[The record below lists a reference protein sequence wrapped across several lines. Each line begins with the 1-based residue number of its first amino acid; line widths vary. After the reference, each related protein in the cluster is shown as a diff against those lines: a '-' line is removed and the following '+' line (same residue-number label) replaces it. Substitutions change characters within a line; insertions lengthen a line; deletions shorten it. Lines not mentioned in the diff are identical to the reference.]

1 MKINKK
7 TMRIICAVI
16 IALTVIVSIGN
27 ICFAEISAGSINGK
41 QSGMGGEN
49 QIQNVGNYIATII
62 RNIGIVLAVI
72 LLMILGIKYMV
83 GSAEEKADY
92 KKTMIPY
99 LVGVVVLFGASAI
112 AQVVISMGSSITAGN

>member
-16 IALTVIVSIGN
+16 IALTVLVSISN
-27 ICFAEISAGSINGK
+27 ICFAALSAGDIKGT
-41 QSGMGGEN
+41 GGDVGDN
-49 QIQNVGNYIATII
+49 QIKAVGNYIAIII
-62 RNIGIVLAVI
+62 RNVGIVLAVI
-72 LLMILGIKYMV
+72 LLMILGIKYMI

-99 LVGVVVLFGASAI
+99 LVGCVCLFGASAI
-112 AQVVISMGSSITAGN
+112 AQVVIQMGSSIKTS

>member
-16 IALTVIVSIGN
+16 IALTVIVSISN
-27 ICFAEISAGSINGK
+27 ICFALSAGDITGTATDVDTQNSIGK
-41 QSGMGGEN
+41 
-49 QIQNVGNYIATII
+49 VGNYIATII

-99 LVGVVVLFGASAI
+99 LVGVICLFGASAI
-112 AQVVISMGSSITAGN
+112 AQVVITMGSSIKTS

>member
-99 LVGVVVLFGASAI
+99 LVGAILIFAASAL
-112 AQVVISMGSSITAGN
+112 AQVVYQFVTGISA

>member
-16 IALTVIVSIGN
+16 IALTVLVSIGN
-27 ICFAEISAGSINGK
+27 ICFAEINVNSIDGK
-41 QSGMGGEN
+41 QAGMGGETE
-49 QIQNVGNYIATII
+49 IQNVGNYIATII

-99 LVGVVVLFGASAI
+99 LVGAVVLFGASAI
-112 AQVVISMGSSITAGN
+112 AQVVISMGASITAGK